1 MNKKGYTLVEL
12 IVALSIL
19 SVIIVLMMTFI
30 VDLKKKEI
38 DAGID
43 TKAMITEATLSK
55 TINSDINKYGLF
67 SFTGD
72 ELQGEIYNRIT
83 LDLENNTKRYII
95 IENKNHIIYKDEEK
109 IILEKELPANYE
121 IKETIIENEK
131 LHRLIINAE
140 NKNNSS
146 LKMNIEA
153 YHYNN

>member
-19 SVIIVLMMTFI
+19 SVIIVLMMIFI
-30 VDLKKKEI
+30 INLKKKEI
-38 DAGID
+38 DAGVD

-67 SFTGD
+67 SFTGED
-72 ELQGEIYNRIT
+72 IQNQLFTKIT

-109 IILEKELPANYE
+109 IIIEKDLPANYE

-140 NKNNSS
+140 NIS
-146 LKMNIEA
+146 LLTSL
-153 YHYNN
+153 